1 MHLPSPIT
9 VYFDGYCPL
18 CRREVAAYRRL
29 ASARSIRWHDIAS
42 APPEP
47 GRDGFDLAAALRLL
61 HVRDTDG
68 ALRIGLDAHLCLW
81 DHLPGWRHLV
91 APLRR
96 HPWLYRAVDTAYRAF
111 TRHRPGLRRR
121 ERSHG

>member
-1 MHLPSPIT
+1 MPASPPIT

-29 ASARSIRWHDIAS
+29 TSVQSIRWHDIADS
-42 APPEP
+42 PPE
-47 GRDGFDLAAALRLL
+47 REREGFELAAALRLL
-61 HVRDTDG
+61 HVRDADG

-81 DHLPGWRHLV
+81 GRLPGWRHLV
-91 APLRR
+91 TPLRR
-96 HPWLYRAVDTAYRAF
+96 FRWLYRAVDAVYRVF